1 MLLNLY
7 LISTIRFLFLF
18 APFFVVSVFLVMT
31 LGETAASKRSTA
43 LRAILSAQIIGTV
56 MFFAG
61 PVLFDLIGI
70 TLDSFRIGAGSL
82 LFLTSVGLVTHGTR
96 VHTRNLPVEERDD
109 VAVVP
114 LGMPIIVGPATIGTI
129 LVLGA
134 ELPTF
139 AETVVGLLGMTT
151 ALVAVA
157 AMLLASGRIETL
169 LGKTG
174 LNVLSKVSGLILAAM
189 AADIVFTGIVNYF
202 RVPGS

>member
-1 MLLNLY
+1 MFNLY

-31 LGETAASKRSTA
+31 LGESTASKRRTA
-43 LRAILSAQIIGTV
+43 MRAILSAQIIGTV

-70 TLDSFRIGAGSL
+70 TLDSFRIGAGTL
-82 LFLTSVGLVTHGTR
+82 LFLTAVGLVTHGTR
-96 VHTRNLPVEERDD
+96 VHARNMPEEERDD

-114 LGMPIIVGPATIGTI
+114 LGIPIIVGPATIGAI

-139 AETVVGLLGMTT
+139 GETLVGLLGMTT
-151 ALVAVA
+151 ALIAVAV
-157 AMLLASGRIETL
+157 MLLTSGRIETF

-189 AADIVFTGIVNYF
+189 AADIVFTGIVNYL
-202 RVPGS
+202 RLAN